1 MIGTEIAN
9 YRIVEKLGEG
19 GMGIVYK
26 AIDTQLDRP
35 VAIKALNPELSRNPT
50 LVERFRTEARAQA
63 QMHHTNLATLYTFL
77 VQDGN
82 AYMVMEF
89 VDGDTFEQIV
99 LRRGPLPAV
108 EAVPLFRQALAGIG
122 YAHRL
127 GIVHRDIKPSNI
139 MLNRDGIVKVMD
151 FGLAKMMGNRGLT
164 RTGVRLGTS
173 YYMSPEQVLNKP
185 VDIRSDVY
193 SLGATFYEIL
203 TSHVPFNA
211 DSEFQILNDHVN
223 TPPPAM
229 SSRYPYV
236 PSAVEDAVM
245 KALAKNPDDRHQ
257 SVEEFSAALE
267 VPGGARAAP
276 TRADTGQIPPDRDGA
291 RPSPSNAPTFVP
303 VAPVFW
309 TTPRKL
315 VAITLTAVAAFV
327 VWLGLRSQLKPR
339 SEVAPPPNP
348 AASSALPPEPA
359 PPKTPQPA
367 AKETPE
373 SAAKPAEGPKTV
385 TVEAGTGIMVR
396 TGDAID
402 PKTAALG
409 QDLKANVASPV
420 IVDGRE
426 VIRAGDEVTLRLQQ
440 TASAG
445 GSSTKSDPVLQLA
458 AIKIG
463 GRNYEV
469 VSTAPFMIKGG
480 FLKKKRV
487 PASTVIK
494 FVLGDA
500 LTIKPL

>member
-19 GMGIVYK
+19 GMGTVYK

-89 VDGDTFEQIV
+89 VDGDTFDQIV

-108 EAVPLFRQALAGIG
+108 EAVPLFHQALAGIA

-151 FGLAKMMGNRGLT
+151 FGLAKLLSNRGLT
-164 RTGVRLGTS
+164 RTGVRLGTT

-267 VPGGARAAP
+267 VPGGATSAP
-276 TRADTGQIPPDRDGA
+276 TRADTGHIPLERNSA
-291 RPSPSNAPTFVP
+291 RPSPSDAPTFVP
-303 VAPVFW
+303 VAPGFW

-315 VAITLTAVAAFV
+315 AAVTLTAVAAFV
-327 VWLGLRSQLKPR
+327 VWLGLRFQAKPR
-339 SEVAPPPNP
+339 TEVAPPPPNP
-348 AASSALPPEPA
+348 PASSALPPQPGSPTA
-359 PPKTPQPA
+359 LQPA
-367 AKETPE
+367 AKETP
-373 SAAKPAEGPKTV
+373 PKTV
-385 TVEAGTGIMVR
+385 TVEAGTEIMVR

-402 PKTAALG
+402 PKTGVPG
-409 QDLKANVASPV
+409 QDLKATVDSPV
-420 IVDGRE
+420 IVDHRE
-426 VIRAGDEVTLRLQQ
+426 VIRAGDEVTLRLQP
-440 TASAG
+440 TASSG
-445 GSSTKSDPVLQLA
+445 GSSAKPDLVLQLA

-469 VSTAPFMIKGG
+469 VSAAPFMIKGG

-487 PASTVIK
+487 PANTLIK
-494 FVLGDA
+494 FVLRDT
-500 LTIKPL
+500 LIIQPL